1 MRQFVV
7 TPAAGKRLIARALA
21 REKRVLSA
29 LESGTV
35 VIVAGSTNGYVAEEL
50 LGRSEPEA
58 VFSRRNFVRGLSVP
72 PGSKAAGSRDDF
84 PGDVILRK
92 GRWLKGKTI
101 FDVIDELGRGDLILK
116 GANALDPRRKE
127 AGVLIGDPHGG
138 TAACALRAVVGRR
151 VPLVVPVGLE
161 KCVPSD
167 IGEIAADLNAPGAS
181 GVRMLPLPG
190 EVFTE
195 IEAVKELSG
204 ADARVMAA
212 GGVCGAEGA
221 VWLAVSGSKEEENEA
236 AEAVHSVSKEP
247 PFSLNHPDSEY

>member
-58 VFSRRNFVRGLSVP
+58 VFSRHNFVRGLSVP
-72 PGSKAAGSRDDF
+72 PGSKAAGPRDDF

-127 AGVLIGDPHGG
+127 AGVLIGDSHGG

-167 IGEIAADLNAPGAS
+167 IGEIAADLNAPGAI

-204 ADARVMAA
+204 AETRVMAA

-221 VWLAVSGSKEEENEA
+221 VWLAVSGSKEEEKT
-236 AEAVHSVSKEP
+236 AEEIMDSVSKEP
-247 PFSLNHPDSEY
+247 HFSLNHPDPGY

>member
-1 MRQFVV
+1 MRQLVV
-7 TPAAGKRLIARALA
+7 TPAAGKRLVARALA

-29 LESGTV
+29 LEQGTL
-35 VIVAGSTNGYVAEEL
+35 VIVAGSTNGYIAEEL
-50 LGRSEPEA
+50 LGLAEPEA

-101 FDVIDELGRGDLILK
+101 FDVIDELGRDDLILK